1 MKTLV
6 ENLQSLF
13 ERDLKRLIENIEAI
27 PEEVLWESR
36 EGVTNS
42 CGVLAQHLV
51 GNLNHFIGKGL
62 GKTGYIR
69 QREKEFQPSYMSKEE
84 LIGDIKKLSKTMNSI
99 FNKMDDQMLIEE
111 YPMSI
116 PFDYSTREFLLHL
129 YGHLNYHL
137 GQINYLRRILSN

>member
-1 MKTLV
+1 
-6 ENLQSLF
+6 
-13 ERDLKRLIENIEAI
+13 
-27 PEEVLWESR
+27 
-36 EGVTNS
+36 
-42 CGVLAQHLV
+42 
-51 GNLNHFIGKGL
+51 
-62 GKTGYIR
+62 
-69 QREKEFQPSYMSKEE
+69 MSKEE